1 MIQFI
6 NIYKSFAT
14 QELFGGINF
23 KLSSKNRVGLVGRN
37 GSGKST
43 LSRLILGEIEPD
55 SGEILIPKNYRI
67 GALKQ
72 HLKFTQKSLINEVSL
87 ALSEDVKYDTY
98 RVEKVL
104 FGLGFTRH
112 DLNSDPLSFSGGY
125 QIRINLAKLLVAEPN
140 LLLLDE
146 PTNYLDIVSLRWLE
160 SFLKTFDGEVILI
173 THNRDFMDK
182 ITTHT
187 MGIARKKLSIIVGN
201 THKFYEQLKANE
213 ELHVKQKISQEKKI
227 KELETFIAKNKAR
240 ASTAALAQSKVKQLE
255 KIERLNDF
263 EIDAMLKFD
272 FNFKDTPAKILLEVK
287 DLSFGYSNDKILFK
301 DISFVL
307 KKGECLGI
315 IGKNGKG
322 KSTFLNILAKELD
335 QNSGEIKMHPAT
347 SFAHFGQTNINH
359 LNLNNTVFEEI
370 YSSNT
375 KLSTPIAKGI
385 CGAMMF
391 CGDSS
396 DKKISLL
403 SGGEKS
409 RVMLGK
415 TLAQE
420 VNLLFLDEPT
430 NHLDME
436 SIESLTKAIKN
447 FKGSVV
453 IVTHSE
459 ELLRQVANRLVIFT
473 SGGAEYF
480 DGGYDLFLEK
490 IGWEEEE
497 EVKKVKK
504 APKSNQYENKKQ
516 KAVLIQ
522 KRNRLTKPL
531 KKEIEKLENIIIKA
545 EEELEKNQKEL
556 IELSSK
562 NESSKII
569 DLYKIIAAQESEI
582 EIIFEKLEIAQNKL
596 DDIMQEYEKEF
607 KFFDVY

>member
-1 MIQFI
+1 MIQLSSVS
-6 NIYKSFAT
+6 KSFAT
-14 QELFGGINF
+14 KELFGDINF
-23 KLSSKNRVGLVGRN
+23 RLNSKDRVGLVGRN

-43 LSRLILGEIEPD
+43 LFKLILGEIEPD
-55 SGEILIPKNYRI
+55 NGEVLIPKNYKI
-67 GALKQ
+67 GSLSQ
-72 HLKFTQKSLINEVSL
+72 HLEFSQKSIRDEVSL
-87 ALSEDVKYDTY
+87 ALGEDAKYDIY
-98 RVEKVL
+98 RVEKIL
-104 FGLGFTRH
+104 FGLGFTQE
-112 DLNSDPLSFSGGY
+112 DLDKEPLSFSGGY

-140 LLLLDE
+140 MLLLDE

-187 MGIARKKLSIIVGN
+187 MGIVRKRVSLIQGD
-201 THKFYEQLKANE
+201 THKFYEQLKLND
-213 ELHVKQKISQEKKI
+213 ELYIKEKISQDKKI
-227 KELETFIAKNKAR
+227 KELEDFIAKNRVR
-240 ASTAALAQSKVKQLE
+240 ASTAALAQSKIKQLE
-255 KIERLNDF
+255 KIERLSDI
-263 EIDAMLKFD
+263 ESDSVLDFD
-272 FNFKDTPAKILLEVK
+272 FNFKETPAKILLHVEG
-287 DLSFGYSNDKILFK
+287 LSFGFEGKKSLFK

-322 KSTFLNILAKELD
+322 KSTLLNVLAGDLK
-335 QNSGEIKMHPAT
+335 QNSGEIKMHPSI

-359 LNLNNTVFEEI
+359 LNLNSTVFEEI

-375 KLSTPIAKGI
+375 KLSTPVAKSI

-391 CGDSS
+391 SGESS

-415 TLAQE
+415 ILASE

-453 IVTHSE
+453 LVTHSE
-459 ELLRQVANRLVIFT
+459 ELLRSTADRLVVFAKD
-473 SGGAEYF
+473 GAEIF

-497 EVKKVKK
+497 RVKKEKK
-504 APKSNQYENKKQ
+504 APKSNQYENKKRR
-516 KAVLIQ
+516 ASLIQ
-522 KRNRLTKPL
+522 ERNSKTKGL
-531 KKEIEKLENIIIKA
+531 KKEIEKLESEIIQT
-545 EEELEKNQKEL
+545 EEELETNQKEL
-556 IELSSK
+556 IELS
-562 NESSKII
+562 NNGESLKII
-569 DLYKIIAAQESEI
+569 DLYKV
-582 EIIFEKLEIAQNKL
+582 IAQQEKKIENSFERL
-596 DDIMQEYEKEF
+596 ELVQGEFDDIQEEYEGKIRELE
-607 KFFDVY
+607 